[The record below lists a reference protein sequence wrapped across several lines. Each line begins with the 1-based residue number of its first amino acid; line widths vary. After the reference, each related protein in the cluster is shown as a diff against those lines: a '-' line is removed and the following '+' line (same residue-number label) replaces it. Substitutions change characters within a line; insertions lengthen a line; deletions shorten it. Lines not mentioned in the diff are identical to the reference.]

1 MARSTAR
8 ETMFVV
14 REGNCDGLPFKR
26 VATAIY
32 VHSGRDRVFGF
43 ALTPARAS
51 SDRDW
56 RAARKELH
64 RPDQGF
70 PESTSIGRIQWGNP
84 SDHPTERTSVFKG
97 CLQVS
102 TGIFTLTD
110 DSGMTY
116 QIQGDTSKLREHL
129 GHEVQITG
137 TASTSE
143 ASQGSGA
150 STNSSQQPTIHL
162 RAVKHLSKTCES
174 AKN

>member
-1 MARSTAR
+1 LTHH
-8 ETMFVV
+8 FLL
-14 REGNCDGLPFKR
+14 D
-26 VATAIY
+26 AIY
-32 VHSGRDRVFGF
+32 GGHQGCCNDSVKTRGTTRRLPAASQGKFSIVRRLMTKILMLAFSLLISGAWSQAQD
-43 ALTPARAS
+43 AAPPA
-51 SDRDW
+51 
-56 RAARKELH
+56 
-64 RPDQGF
+64 
-70 PESTSIGRIQWGNP
+70 GNP

-137 TASTSE
+137 TASTSD